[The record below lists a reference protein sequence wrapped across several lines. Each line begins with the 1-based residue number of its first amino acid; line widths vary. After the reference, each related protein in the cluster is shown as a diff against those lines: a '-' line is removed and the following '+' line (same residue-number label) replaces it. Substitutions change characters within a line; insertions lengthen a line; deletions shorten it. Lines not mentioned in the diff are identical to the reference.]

1 MHVIMHVMELC
12 ANILVMIKFVIQ
24 ITLKWKIDKRN
35 NYINVCF
42 KLFNNLLFVIY
53 HLPIYV

>member
-1 MHVIMHVMELC
+1 MHVIMHMMELC
-12 ANILVMIKFVIQ
+12 TNIFGMIKFVIQ
-24 ITLKWKIDKRN
+24 ITLKWKINMRT

-53 HLPIYV
+53 HLPNYV